1 MNVLMIDSLPLFVA
15 GVADA
20 LLKLDK
26 DWKVWSAQNP
36 EEVYRVREELI
47 GDGIDAITLE
57 WDDAAARVGWPKVLP
72 EAFGAV
78 PWLFVVRA
86 GGRHAIADALLA
98 GAAGVVERH
107 ATAAEFAQALKQV
120 AAGAIYVPSRYRDD
134 GEPSDRSMAS
144 SLDERRLDR
153 LTPRQLEVLRL
164 LAEGKSNKQICRAL
178 NVAEGTIK
186 NHLYALFRQIGV
198 SNRTE
203 AALWLARRVSAAP
216 ARPVFQP
223 RPALAG
229 AE

>member
-20 LLKLDK
+20 LLKLDQS
-26 DWKVWSAQNP
+26 WKVWPAQNP
-36 EEVYRVREELI
+36 EDVYRLRDQIPES
-47 GDGIDAITLE
+47 GIDAVTLE
-57 WDDAAARVGWPKVLP
+57 WDEAAAQVGWPNVLP
-72 EAFGAV
+72 DALGNA
-78 PWLFVVRA
+78 PWLFVVRV

-107 ATAAEFAQALKQV
+107 ATADEFAEALRQV
-120 AAGAIYVPSRYRDD
+120 ASGAIYLPSRYRGG
-134 GEPSDRSMAS
+134 GEPPARPQAS
-144 SLDERRLDR
+144 SAERRLER

-164 LAEGKSNKQICRAL
+164 LAEGKSNKQICRVL

-203 AALWLARRVSAAP
+203 AALWLARRFPAESPAFARAA
-216 ARPVFQP
+216 F
-223 RPALAG
+223 AG
-229 AE
+229 AD

>member
-26 DWKVWSAQNP
+26 DWKVWSAENP
-36 EEVYRVREELI
+36 EDVYRVHDELL

-57 WDDAAARVGWPKVLP
+57 WDDDAARVGWPTVLP
-72 EAFGAV
+72 TVFGTV
-78 PWLFVVRA
+78 PWLFVVRI

-107 ATAAEFAQALKQV
+107 ATAEEFALALKQV
-120 AAGAIYVPSRYRDD
+120 ASGAIYVPSRYQDE
-134 GEPSDRSMAS
+134 GEPCARTGSA
-144 SLDERRLDR
+144 LGERRLDR

-164 LAEGKSNKQICRAL
+164 LAQGKSNKQICRAL

-203 AALWLARRVSAAP
+203 AALWLARRISGESVRLP
-216 ARPVFQP
+216 LP
-223 RPALAG
+223 RPAFAG
-229 AE
+229 AERA

>member
-26 DWKVWSAQNP
+26 DWKVWSAENP
-36 EEVYRVREELI
+36 EDVYRMRGELV

-57 WDDAAARVGWPKVLP
+57 WDEEAARVGWPKVLP
-72 EAFGAV
+72 DLFGAV
-78 PWLFVVRA
+78 PWLFVVRN

-107 ATAAEFAQALKQV
+107 ATADEFALALKQV
-120 AAGAIYVPSRYRDD
+120 ASGSIYVPSRYRDD
-134 GEPSDRSMAS
+134 DEPSGRSAA
-144 SLDERRLDR
+144 DAGARRLER

-203 AALWLARRVSAAP
+203 AALWLARRVSGESARLPLPRAAW
-216 ARPVFQP
+216 
-223 RPALAG
+223 AG
-229 AE
+229 AD

>member
-15 GVADA
+15 GVTDA

-26 DWKVWSAQNP
+26 DCKVWSAENP
-36 EEVYRVREELI
+36 EDVYRVREKSLA
-47 GDGIDAITLE
+47 DGIDAITLE
-57 WDDAAARVGWPKVLP
+57 WDDDAARVGWPKLLP
-72 EAFGAV
+72 EVFGTV
-78 PWLFVVRA
+78 PWLFVVRN
-86 GGRHAIADALLA
+86 GGRHAVADALLA

-107 ATAAEFAQALKQV
+107 ATAEEFALALKQV
-120 AAGAIYVPSRYRDD
+120 ASGAIYVPSRYRDD
-134 GEPSDRSMAS
+134 GEPAS
-144 SLDERRLDR
+144 HPGAGRGERWLER

-203 AALWLARRVSAAP
+203 AALWLARRVP
-216 ARPVFQP
+216 AETVRPKTPP
-223 RPALAG
+223 RAVWAG
-229 AE
+229 VE

>member
-20 LLKLDK
+20 LLKLDTN
-26 DWKVWSAQNP
+26 WKVWSAENP
-36 EEVYRVREELI
+36 EDVFRVRESLRD
-47 GDGIDAITLE
+47 DGIDAITLE
-57 WDDAAARVGWPKVLP
+57 WDDEAARVGWPKVLP

-78 PWLFVVRA
+78 PWLFVVRN
-86 GGRHAIADALLA
+86 GGRHAVADALLA

-107 ATAAEFAQALKQV
+107 ATAEEFALALKQV
-120 AAGAIYVPSRYRDD
+120 ASGAIYVPSRYRDD
-134 GEPSDRSMAS
+134 GEPAS
-144 SLDERRLDR
+144 HPGAGRGERWLER

-203 AALWLARRVSAAP
+203 AALWLARRVP
-216 ARPVFQP
+216 AETVRPKTPP
-223 RPALAG
+223 RAVWAG
-229 AE
+229 VE

>member
-26 DWKVWSAQNP
+26 DWKVWSAANP
-36 EEVYRVREELI
+36 EDVDRVRDELH

-57 WDDAAARVGWPKVLP
+57 WDDEAARVGWPKVLP
-72 EAFGAV
+72 DLFGGV
-78 PWLFVVRA
+78 PWLFVVRN

-107 ATAAEFAQALKQV
+107 ATAEEFALALKQV
-120 AAGAIYVPSRYRDD
+120 SSGAIYVPSRYRDD
-134 GEPSDRSMAS
+134 DEPAARTAS
-144 SLDERRLDR
+144 NVGERRLER

-164 LAEGKSNKQICRAL
+164 LAEGKSNKQICRVL

-203 AALWLARRVSAAP
+203 AALWLARRVSGESVRLPLPRAAW
-216 ARPVFQP
+216 AS
-223 RPALAG
+223 AD
-229 AE
+229 

>member
-26 DWKVWSAQNP
+26 DWKVWSAENP
-36 EEVYRVREELI
+36 EGVYRIRETLLE
-47 GDGIDAITLE
+47 GGIDAITLE

-78 PWLFVVRA
+78 PWLFVVRN
-86 GGRHAIADALLA
+86 GGRHAVADALLA

-107 ATAAEFAQALKQV
+107 ATADEFALALKQV

-134 GEPSDRSMAS
+134 AQPPGTDAAGQG
-144 SLDERRLDR
+144 ERRLDR

-164 LAEGKSNKQICRAL
+164 LAEGKSNKQICRVL

-203 AALWLARRVSAAP
+203 AALWLARRVPAEA
-216 ARPVFQP
+216 ARPRQQP
-223 RPALAG
+223 RAALAG

>member
-26 DWKVWSAQNP
+26 DWKVWSAEIP
-36 EEVYRVREELI
+36 TDVYRVRDELTS
-47 GDGIDAITLE
+47 DGIDAITLE
-57 WDDAAARVGWPKVLP
+57 WDDEAARVGWPKVLP
-72 EAFGAV
+72 DLFGAV
-78 PWLFVVRA
+78 PWLFVVRT

-107 ATAAEFAQALKQV
+107 ATAEEFALALKQV
-120 AAGAIYVPSRYRDD
+120 CSGAIYVPARYRDD
-134 GEPSDRSMAS
+134 DEPAARTAS
-144 SLDERRLDR
+144 TVGERRLER

-203 AALWLARRVSAAP
+203 AALWLARRVSGEPTRLPEPRAAW
-216 ARPVFQP
+216 AS
-223 RPALAG
+223 AD
-229 AE
+229 

>member
-26 DWKVWSAQNP
+26 SWKVWSAENP
-36 EEVYRVREELI
+36 DDLYRVREQSVE
-47 GDGIDAITLE
+47 DGVDAITLE
-57 WDDAAARVGWPKVLP
+57 WDDEAARVGWPKLLP
-72 EAFGAV
+72 EVFGAV
-78 PWLFVVRA
+78 PWLFVVRN

-107 ATAAEFAQALKQV
+107 ATADEFAQALKQV
-120 AAGAIYVPSRYRDD
+120 ASGAIYVPSRYRDD
-134 GEPSDRSMAS
+134 DEPCARGS
-144 SLDERRLDR
+144 SNVGERRLDR

-164 LAEGKSNKQICRAL
+164 LAEGKSNKQICRVL

-186 NHLYALFRQIGV
+186 SHLYALFRQIGV

-203 AALWLARRVSAAP
+203 AALWLARRVSVEPSRPPMPVRAAF
-216 ARPVFQP
+216 AS
-223 RPALAG
+223 

>member
-26 DWKVWSAQNP
+26 DWKVWSAENP
-36 EEVYRVREELI
+36 EDVYRMRDELF

-57 WDDAAARVGWPKVLP
+57 WDDEAARVGWPKVLP
-72 EAFGAV
+72 ELFGAV
-78 PWLFVVRA
+78 PWLFVVRN

-107 ATAAEFAQALKQV
+107 ATAEEFALALKQV
-120 AAGAIYVPSRYRDD
+120 SSGAIYVPSRYRDD
-134 GEPSDRSMAS
+134 DEPAGRTASNVGERG
-144 SLDERRLDR
+144 LGR

-203 AALWLARRVSAAP
+203 AALWLARRVSSEAARTP
-216 ARPVFQP
+216 LP
-223 RPALAG
+223 RVAWAG
-229 AE
+229 AD

>member
-15 GVADA
+15 GVTDA
-20 LLKLDK
+20 LLKLNK
-26 DWKVWSAQNP
+26 DWKVWSAENP
-36 EEVYRVREELI
+36 EDVYRVREKSLA
-47 GDGIDAITLE
+47 DGIDAITLE
-57 WDDAAARVGWPKVLP
+57 WDDDAARVGWPKLLP
-72 EAFGAV
+72 EVFGNV
-78 PWLFVVRA
+78 PWLFVVRN

-107 ATAAEFAQALKQV
+107 ATADEFALALKQV
-120 AAGAIYVPSRYRDD
+120 TSGAIYVPSRYRDD
-134 GEPSDRSMAS
+134 GEPSSRAS
-144 SLDERRLDR
+144 SIHGERRLER

-164 LAEGKSNKQICRAL
+164 LAEGKSNKQICRVL

-203 AALWLARRVSAAP
+203 AALWLARRVSAEASRP
-216 ARPVFQP
+216 STQARPV
-223 RPALAG
+223 LAG

>member
-26 DWKVWSAQNP
+26 NWKVWPAENP
-36 EEVYRVREELI
+36 EDVYRVHRELLGE
-47 GDGIDAITLE
+47 GIDAVTLE
-57 WDDAAARVGWPKVLP
+57 WDDEAARVGWPKVLP
-72 EAFGAV
+72 EVFGAV
-78 PWLFVVRA
+78 PWLFVVRT

-107 ATAAEFAQALKQV
+107 ATADEFAQALKQV
-120 AAGAIYVPSRYRDD
+120 ASGAIYVPSRYCDD
-134 GEPSDRSMAS
+134 GEPSSRTGGG
-144 SLDERRLDR
+144 ERRLDR

-203 AALWLARRVSAAP
+203 AALWLARRVPAES
-216 ARPVFQP
+216 ARPAPQQRV
-223 RPALAG
+223 AWVG
-229 AE
+229 AD

>member
-26 DWKVWSAQNP
+26 SWKVWSAENP
-36 EEVYRVREELI
+36 EDVYRVRDKSL
-47 GDGIDAITLE
+47 GDGIDTITLE
-57 WDDAAARVGWPKVLP
+57 WDDDAARVGWPKLLP
-72 EAFGAV
+72 EVFGSV
-78 PWLFVVRA
+78 PWLFVVRN

-107 ATAAEFAQALKQV
+107 ATADEFAQALQQV
-120 AAGAIYVPSRYRDD
+120 ASGAIYVPSRYRDD
-134 GEPSDRSMAS
+134 GEPYARAS
-144 SLDERRLDR
+144 SNVGERRFDR

-164 LAEGKSNKQICRAL
+164 LAQGKSNKQICRVL

-203 AALWLARRVSAAP
+203 AALWLARRVSAEPYRPPMP
-216 ARPVFQP
+216 AHTTFASPK
-223 RPALAG
+223 
-229 AE
+229 